1 MCSSLQLFSFGK
13 KKKRKPVCTCHLG
26 AQQQQQQQYGNGIG
40 SYGSS
45 SLDPNIT
52 AGSPY
57 SPYTLEYGQSPA
69 QPQTSADNTS
79 GPSGYPRYH
88 SPSPISPRHA
98 PQPPNSYNQ
107 MGSHHHHSNPGTPHH
122 HHNHHHHH
130 QQQQPSNQTYEVSN
144 YLNYSGYCGNSG
156 NVQVL

>member
-1 MCSSLQLFSFGK
+1 MFSSLQLFSFGK

-26 AQQQQQQQYGNGIG
+26 AQQYGNGIG

-45 SLDPNIT
+45 SLDPNI

-57 SPYTLEYGQSPA
+57 SPYTLEYGQSPPQQP
-69 QPQTSADNTS
+69 QPQTSADNT
-79 GPSGYPRYH
+79 GQSGYPRYH

-130 QQQQPSNQTYEVSN
+130 HQQQQQPSNQTYEASN
-144 YLNYSGYCGNSG
+144 YLNYSGYCGNG
-156 NVQVL
+156 GIQVL